1 MQAIKEESDGLGDDQ
16 IKELRQEKEALEWRE
31 VKIVQIL
38 QEVIP
43 NEDGV
48 QTRGIT
54 ETLQGNLVLHC
65 IF

>member
-16 IKELRQEKEALEWRE
+16 IKELLKEKEALEWRE
-31 VKIVQIL
+31 VKIVEIL

-43 NEDGV
+43 DEDGV
-48 QTRGIT
+48 QTRGIM